1 MTDVPTTK
9 LSRIESAAATGPLSG
24 EQEELLEKA
33 RAVVEE
39 KVGPLLWESERHE
52 YFPEE
57 IVPIFAE
64 AGLFGGTIPAEF
76 GGLGWDLITH
86 MLVIEQVSKNSQVLG
101 SYLAVP
107 SGPVGAGL
115 FKYGSR
121 EQKERWLKPLAEGT
135 SLAGYGLTEPRSGTD
150 AANMITRAE
159 RTADGWILNGA
170 KMWIDWAEMGD
181 FFLTFARTDP
191 DSKGAR
197 GITSFVVERGTE
209 GFSTHPQKG
218 KLGLRSLSVGEL
230 RFEDALLPDE
240 NRIGEVGKGFR
251 VAMGALE
258 DTRLQIAAR
267 VCGGLAGCLEE
278 TAQYAT
284 GRELFGKTLA
294 GFQLTQ
300 SKVADMILALEASR
314 SLTYQAARS
323 KAAGE
328 EATREVI
335 AAKLFAQEAYMRTS
349 HDATQILGGRGIIDE
364 TLVNRHYRDAKIT
377 ELTGGSNEIL
387 RLLLSES
394 VLGRQR

>member
-1 MTDVPTTK
+1 MTDVPVTK
-9 LSRIESAAATGPLSG
+9 LSTIESSAATGPLTE
-24 EQEELLEKA
+24 EQAALLEKT

-39 KVGPLLWESERHE
+39 KVGPLLWDSERGE
-52 YFPEE
+52 YFPQE
-57 IVPIFAE
+57 IVDIFGA
-64 AGLFGGTIPAEF
+64 AGLFGGTIPTGL

-86 MLVIEQVSKNSQVLG
+86 MLVIEQASKNSQVLG

-115 FKYGSR
+115 FKHGNQ
-121 EQKERWLKPLAEGT
+121 EQKERWLRPLAEGR

-159 RTADGWILNGA
+159 RSDDGWVLNGA

-181 FFLTFARTDP
+181 FFLFFARTDP
-191 DSKGAR
+191 DSKGAK
-197 GITSFVVERGTE
+197 GITGFVVERDTP

-230 RFEDALLPDE
+230 RFEDAVLPDE
-240 NRIGEVGKGFR
+240 NRVGEVGEGFR

-278 TAQYAT
+278 TVQWAT
-284 GRELFGKTLA
+284 KREVFGKTLA

-300 SKVADMILALEASR
+300 SKVADMILSLEAAR
-314 SLTYQAARS
+314 SLTYQAARA

-328 EATREVI
+328 NATKAVI

-349 HDATQILGGRGIIDE
+349 HDAVQILGGRGIIDE

-387 RLLLSES
+387 RMLVADS